1 MYLCIGKKTTRKVRH
16 TITTVYIMITSM
28 YYIDFVND
36 SMYNILVR
44 RSDDAIL
51 YSNEDLDNV
60 IAEAKKRG
68 IKKEDLVIY

>member
-1 MYLCIGKKTTRKVRH
+1 MRH
-16 TITTVYIMITSM
+16 TVTTVYIMRTSK
-28 YYIDFVND
+28 YFIDFVD
-36 SMYNILVR
+36 DGMYNILVR

-68 IKKEDLVIY
+68 IKEEELEIY

>member
-1 MYLCIGKKTTRKVRH
+1 
-16 TITTVYIMITSM
+16 MITSM

>member
-1 MYLCIGKKTTRKVRH
+1 MRH

-36 SMYNILVR
+36 GMYNILVR

>member
-1 MYLCIGKKTTRKVRH
+1 
-16 TITTVYIMITSM
+16 MITSM

-36 SMYNILVR
+36 GMYNILVR

>member
-1 MYLCIGKKTTRKVRH
+1 MNTTK
-16 TITTVYIMITSM
+16 
-28 YYIDFVND
+28 YYIDYIKDGKYF
-36 SMYNILVR
+36 ILVR

>member
-1 MYLCIGKKTTRKVRH
+1 MRH

-28 YYIDFVND
+28 YYIDYVND

-44 RSDDAIL
+44 RRDDAIL